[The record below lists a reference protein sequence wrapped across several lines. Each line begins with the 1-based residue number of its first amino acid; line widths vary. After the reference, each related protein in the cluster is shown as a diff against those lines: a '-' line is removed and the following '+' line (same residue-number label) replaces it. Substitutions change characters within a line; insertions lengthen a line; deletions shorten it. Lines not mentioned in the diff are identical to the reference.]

1 MYHQHGAL
9 TLARV
14 DGVRMLTALLI
25 PLVLAVS
32 VYAVMLLRAALARRA
47 VPRPEAIALGAVT
60 NFFDTLGVGSFA
72 PTMAWL
78 KFRRLVPDRLI
89 PCTMIVGHTLPA
101 VAQAIIFLILLG
113 VLVDPVLLVGCVLA
127 TLMGG
132 LLGVSLVIRTRVWI
146 VQLVVGLALILAAIM
161 YALTNLHLM
170 PGGGTAASLPMPLSV
185 IAIAASFLFGILLN
199 FGIGNFAPTL
209 IMLSLMGM
217 DPRLSFPIMA
227 GGSALSATGASLRY
241 ISIGDVD
248 LRIAVGI
255 ALGGIPAVLVA
266 AFIVKSMS
274 LELLRWLVV
283 CVVLYAALLM
293 LKAAATGRRKVAGAD
308 DVVPAAQ

>member
-1 MYHQHGAL
+1 
-9 TLARV
+9 
-14 DGVRMLTALLI
+14 MLTALLI
-25 PLVLAVS
+25 PLALAVV
-32 VYAVMLLRAALARRA
+32 VYALMLVRAALNRRA
-47 VPRPEAIALGAVT
+47 VPRPEAIALGAIT

-89 PCTMIVGHTLPA
+89 PCTMLVGHTLPS

-127 TLMGG
+127 LLMGG
-132 LLGVSLVIRTRVWI
+132 LLGVSLVIRTKVWV
-146 VQLVVGLALILAAIM
+146 VQLVVGFALILAAII

-170 PGGGTAASLPMPLSV
+170 PGGGTATGLPMPLMA
-185 IAIAASFLFGILLN
+185 IAIAANFLLGILLN
-199 FGIGNFAPTL
+199 FGIGNYAPTL
-209 IMLSLMGM
+209 VMLSLMGM

-227 GGSALSATGASLRY
+227 AGAALTATGASIRY
-241 ISIGDVD
+241 ISIGEID
-248 LRIAVGI
+248 LRIASGI
-255 ALGGIPAVLVA
+255 ALGGIPAVLSA

-283 CVVLYAALLM
+283 CVVLYAALVM
-293 LKAAATGRRKVAGAD
+293 LKSAATGRRE
-308 DVVPAAQ
+308 VPALVS

>member
-1 MYHQHGAL
+1 
-9 TLARV
+9 
-14 DGVRMLTALLI
+14 MLTALLV
-25 PLVLAVS
+25 PLVLALS
-32 VYAVMLLRAALARRA
+32 VYAVMLLRAAHARRA
-47 VPRPEAIALGAVT
+47 VPTLEAVALGAIT
-60 NFFDTLGVGSFA
+60 NFFDTLGIGSFA

-89 PCTMIVGHTLPA
+89 PSTMLVGHTLPA
-101 VAQAIIFLILLG
+101 VVQAIIFLVLLG

-132 LLGVSLVIRTRVWI
+132 LLGVSLVVRTRVWI
-146 VQLVVGLALILAAIM
+146 VQLVVGLALILAATL

-170 PGGGTAASLPMPLSV
+170 PGGGTAASLPMPLLV
-185 IAIAASFLFGILLN
+185 LAVGASFIFGVLLN

-227 GGSALSATGASLRY
+227 GGAALSATGASLRY
-241 ISIGDVD
+241 LSIGEVD
-248 LRIAVGI
+248 LRIAAGI

-266 AFIVKSMS
+266 AFIVKSMA
-274 LELLRWLVV
+274 LEVLRWLVV

-293 LKAAATGRRKVAGAD
+293 LKAAATGRRKAD
-308 DVVPAAQ
+308 AAVDSAREVPT

>member
-1 MYHQHGAL
+1 
-9 TLARV
+9 
-14 DGVRMLTALLI
+14 MLTALLI
-25 PLVLAVS
+25 PLALAAI
-32 VYAVMLLRAALARRA
+32 VYAVTLLRAALARRSG
-47 VPRPEAIALGAVT
+47 PRLEAIALGAIT

-89 PCTMIVGHTLPA
+89 PCTMLVGHSLPA
-101 VAQAIIFLILLG
+101 VVQAIIFLVLLG

-127 TLMGG
+127 LLMGG
-132 LLGVSLVIRTRVWI
+132 LLGVSLVVRAKVWM
-146 VQLVVGLALILAAIM
+146 VQLVVGFALILAGIV

-170 PGGGTAASLPMPLSV
+170 PGGGTATGLPIPLMA
-185 IAIAASFLFGILLN
+185 IAIAANFLFGILLN
-199 FGIGNFAPTL
+199 FGIGNYAPTL
-209 IMLSLMGM
+209 ALLSLMGM

-227 GGSALSATGASLRY
+227 AGSALTATGTSLRY
-241 ISIGDVD
+241 ISIGEVD
-248 LRIAVGI
+248 LRIALGI

-283 CVVLYAALLM
+283 GVVLYAAVVM
-293 LKAAATGRRKVAGAD
+293 LKAAANGWLHREGSVARNS
-308 DVVPAAQ
+308 VR

>member
-1 MYHQHGAL
+1 
-9 TLARV
+9 
-14 DGVRMLTALLI
+14 MLTALLI
-25 PLVLAVS
+25 PLALAAVF
-32 VYAVMLLRAALARRA
+32 YALMLVRAALARRA
-47 VPRPEAIALGAVT
+47 VPQPEAIALGAIT

-78 KFRRLVPDRLI
+78 KFRQLVPDRLM
-89 PCTMIVGHTLPA
+89 PRTMLAGHTLPA
-101 VAQAIIFLILLG
+101 AVQAIIFLVLLG
-113 VLVDPVLLVGCVLA
+113 VLVEPVLLIGCVLA

-132 LLGVSLVIRTRVWI
+132 LLGVSVVIRTKVWV
-146 VQLVVGLALILAAIM
+146 VQLIVSFALILAAIM

-170 PGGGTAASLPMPLSV
+170 PGGGTATGLPLPLMV
-185 IAIAASFLFGILLN
+185 MAIAANFLFGLLLN

-227 GGSALSATGASLRY
+227 AGAALTATGTSLRY
-241 ISIGDVD
+241 ISIGEID
-248 LRIAVGI
+248 LRIATGI

-274 LELLRWLVV
+274 LEVLRWLVV
-283 CVVLYAALLM
+283 CVVLYAALVM
-293 LKAAATGRRKVAGAD
+293 LKAAATGSRSTTAT
-308 DVVPAAQ
+308 AAV